1 VTSVGVLV
9 VLAVIIRMRGVSWG
23 LPYLYD
29 PDEHY
34 LVDPAVRFVITG
46 DLNPHWFAHPGSTVI
61 YSLGLAYFVYWL
73 IGHALGWFPDLQS
86 FATLLS
92 TNPTSFYLIGRMLN
106 IFYAALAIPLTYAI
120 CTRMAGRGAA
130 VLAAALV
137 ALSPLH
143 AEISRVLH
151 TDPLMTTCLLAAML
165 FGVKSIENQSGKNFF
180 LTGTFVGL
188 ATATK
193 FPGMSGAMIAALAAA
208 LAKPLL
214 PVSWTR
220 RVQWMAI
227 AGAGGAIG
235 FLAAAPFIFTG
246 LDQVYWTLLK
256 ESSNAH
262 VSATGGRGL
271 PNYVWYISGPLRDA
285 VGWPLELMAL
295 VGLVTSLRGRQRPR
309 LLLAGFA
316 LVFLLSIGLST
327 RRWDRWIVPLMPYV
341 AILAA
346 IGLETIIKAIP
357 RWKDRPMVQNLAI
370 PALGLL
376 LMAPSAIEAF
386 QRGVTL
392 DTRDI
397 AKAWIEAHVSPGAK
411 VAVEQY
417 TPPISR
423 DDYHVFVAVR
433 GELERDA
440 TATGFKGILAE
451 VARSDAF
458 REKGIDYVIV
468 SSWFERFQAEEAS
481 YPKEVRFYNELFGN
495 SDVVYE
501 LTPTG
506 WTKGPVIR
514 VLKLRT

>member
-1 VTSVGVLV
+1 VLV

-34 LVDPAVRFVITG
+34 LVDPAVRFVLTG

-73 IGHALGWFPDLQS
+73 VGHALGWFPDLQS

-106 IFYAALAIPLTYAI
+106 ILYAALAIPLTYAI
-120 CTRMAGRGAA
+120 CSKMAGRGAA

-165 FGVKSIENQSGKNFF
+165 FGVKSIEDQSGKNFF
-180 LTGTFVGL
+180 LTGAFVGL

-193 FPGMSGAMIAALAAA
+193 FPGMSGAMIAVLAAT
-208 LAKPLL
+208 LAKPQLA
-214 PVSWTR
+214 VSWRR

-227 AGAGGAIG
+227 AGVGGAIS
-235 FLAAAPFIFTG
+235 FFAAAPFIFTG
-246 LDQVYWTLLK
+246 IDQVYWTLLK

-262 VSATGGRGL
+262 LGATGERGL
-271 PNYVWYISGPLRDA
+271 TNYVWYISGPLRDA

-295 VGLVTSLRGRQRPR
+295 AGFIASVIGRQRPR

-316 LVFLLSIGLST
+316 LIFLLSIGVSP

-346 IGLETIIKAIP
+346 IGLEAIVKAIP
-357 RWKDRPMVQNLAI
+357 RWSGRPAVQHLAV

-376 LMAPSAIEAF
+376 LMVPSAIEAF
-386 QRGVTL
+386 QRGITL

-397 AKAWIEAHVSPGAK
+397 AKAWIEAHVPPGAR

-423 DDYHVFVAVR
+423 DKYHVFVVVR
-433 GELERDA
+433 GELEKDA
-440 TATGFKGILAE
+440 TAIGFKGILSDL
-451 VARSDAF
+451 ARSDAL
-458 REKGIDYVIV
+458 RERAIDYVIV
-468 SSWFERFQAEEAS
+468 SSWFKRFQAEEAN
-481 YPKEVRFYNELFGN
+481 YPKEVRFYNELFGI

-506 WTKGPVIR
+506 YTKGPVIR
-514 VLKLRT
+514 VLKLRS